1 MVKNACPTNPTNN
14 QKCSLLIA
22 PRVKGEVTSIR
33 PVKYRA
39 IAAERNAPRI
49 VAVLPRWRRAAGLAA
64 YGFAGLMAA
73 WAVWFVLFMGAVWLG
88 KWCWRPYRET
98 QERLRHEQ
106 TEILRAIEGTARG
119 DDST

>member
-1 MVKNACPTNPTNN
+1 
-14 QKCSLLIA
+14 
-22 PRVKGEVTSIR
+22 
-33 PVKYRA
+33 
-39 IAAERNAPRI
+39 
-49 VAVLPRWRRAAGLAA
+49 LAA

-73 WAVWFVLFMGAVWLG
+73 WAVWFALFMGAISLG
-88 KWCWRPYRET
+88 DWCWRPYRET